1 MRRKSLDSGQ
11 GVVLCEGEL
20 GNSLRFLANL
30 RMVSMESKSTKKGPE
45 KAHSRE
51 ATSDDV
57 GLRLDDLEHEIIDL
71 VEVVEEGA
79 SSSGVAPAEE
89 LEAAD
94 GLVGDDLEF
103 EGEVSREVEASMPQ
117 ALEEE
122 MREADEALGEAEDEF
137 ESLLR
142 AESTEPEA
150 GLEDLSPV
158 SDDFG
163 KEETDRELADLFT
176 SDELE
181 VSNLLEDGSAEK
193 DESPPPVKD
202 EDSAPDE
209 EFLEGLFDDLEVEE
223 DGAEAVDA
231 SSEEALTKDEVSKDL
246 LVELGLEPEVTAEAT
261 APPAPAPLE
270 ELPEDLFADLERSR
284 QGAPEV
290 PEAAVAPLPVST
302 PNAEELAALVREQVE
317 AVVNRLVEERLPA
330 IAERILMEEIRKI
343 KAAME

>member
-1 MRRKSLDSGQ
+1 
-11 GVVLCEGEL
+11 
-20 GNSLRFLANL
+20 
-30 RMVSMESKSTKKGPE
+30 MESKSTKKRSE
-45 KAHSRE
+45 KAHSGE
-51 ATSDDV
+51 ATSDNVD
-57 GLRLDDLEHEIIDL
+57 LRLDDLEHEIIDL

-79 SSSGVAPAEE
+79 SSSGAAPAEE

-94 GLVGDDLEF
+94 ELGGDELEVGDLEL
-103 EGEVSREVEASMPQ
+103 EGDVSQEVEASTPG
-117 ALEEE
+117 ASEEA

-142 AESTEPEA
+142 TEPTEPEA
-150 GLEDLSPV
+150 GLEDSSPE
-158 SDDFG
+158 SDDLG
-163 KEETDRELADLFT
+163 EEETDRELADLFA

-181 VSNLLEDGSAEK
+181 VSKLLEDGSAER
-193 DESPPPVKD
+193 DESPQPVT
-202 EDSAPDE
+202 EEASASDE
-209 EFLEGLFDDLEVEE
+209 EFFEGLFDDLEVEE
-223 DGAEAVDA
+223 DRAEAVDA

>member
-30 RMVSMESKSTKKGPE
+30 RMVSMESKSTKKGSE

-150 GLEDLSPV
+150 GLEDLSQK
-158 SDDFG
+158 SDGFG
-163 KEETDRELADLFT
+163 EEETGRELTDLLS

-181 VSNLLEDGSAEK
+181 VSKLLEDGPAEGGK
-193 DESPPPVKD
+193 SPQPFKEES
-202 EDSAPDE
+202 SAPDE
-209 EFLEGLFDDLEVEE
+209 EFFEGLFDDLEEE
-223 DGAEAVDA
+223 EEGAETVAA
-231 SSEEALTKDEVSKDL
+231 SSESGATWTCASSAAVSRAGAICVRASIVSALPPRS
-246 LVELGLEPEVTAEAT
+246 P
-261 APPAPAPLE
+261 PPASRILPTGDSARPVPGLHHLTPPAGSAL
-270 ELPEDLFADLERSR
+270 R
-284 QGAPEV
+284 
-290 PEAAVAPLPVST
+290 LPVVT
-302 PNAEELAALVREQVE
+302 RTG
-317 AVVNRLVEERLPA
+317 
-330 IAERILMEEIRKI
+330 
-343 KAAME
+343 

>member
-1 MRRKSLDSGQ
+1 
-11 GVVLCEGEL
+11 
-20 GNSLRFLANL
+20 
-30 RMVSMESKSTKKGPE
+30 MVSMESKSTKKGSE

-103 EGEVSREVEASMPQ
+103 EGEVSREVEASMPE

-137 ESLLR
+137 ESLLH
-142 AESTEPEA
+142 AEPVEPEV
-150 GLEDLSPV
+150 GLEDLSQK
-158 SDDFG
+158 SDGFG
-163 KEETDRELADLFT
+163 EEETDRELTDLLS

-181 VSNLLEDGSAEK
+181 VSKLLEDGPAEGGK
-193 DESPPPVKD
+193 SPQPFKEES
-202 EDSAPDE
+202 SAPDE
-209 EFLEGLFDDLEVEE
+209 EFFEGLFDDLEVEE
-223 DGAEAVDA
+223 DGAETVAA
-231 SSEEALTKDEVSKDL
+231 SSEETPTKDDVSSDL
-246 LVELGLEPEVTAEAT
+246 LAELGLEPDVRAEAT
-261 APPAPAPLE
+261 ARQAAAPME
-270 ELPEDLFADLERSR
+270 ELPEDLFADFERSG

-290 PEAAVAPLPVST
+290 PEAATVPLPVST

-317 AVVNRLVEERLPA
+317 AVLTRLIEERLPA
-330 IAERILMEEIRKI
+330 IAERVLMEEIRKI